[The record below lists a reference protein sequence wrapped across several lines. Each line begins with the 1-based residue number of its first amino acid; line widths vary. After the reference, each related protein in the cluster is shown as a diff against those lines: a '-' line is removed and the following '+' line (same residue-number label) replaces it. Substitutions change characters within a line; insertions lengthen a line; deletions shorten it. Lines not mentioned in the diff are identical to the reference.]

1 MKSIE
6 PLARGALLSYFQ
18 GAASPREEW
27 QVGMEVERL
36 GRHSDTSEPLAYD
49 GEGPSVR
56 KALEFYQARR
66 GGDPVMEATH
76 LIGLDGPWGT
86 ISLEP
91 GGQFEW
97 SSKPQ
102 ADLDALRRSLM
113 EHVVVLRE
121 TGRALNITW
130 SEEAVDPVHPVS
142 AMPWMP
148 KARYN
153 IMRPFL
159 GARGRLAH
167 RMMTQTTSIQCA
179 FDYADPEDW
188 RRKFKAAALLSPVAT
203 ALFANSS
210 RIDGRDS
217 GYRSYRQQIW
227 RETDPARCGLPPVVF
242 DPAFDLAAWLDWL
255 LDVPTIFLHRA
266 RGLVPAGGVPFRDLL
281 TRVGCDALKLE
292 DWETHLSTIF
302 TELRSSSYIEIRS
315 ADMQPESRVFSVPVF
330 WTGILYH
337 EDALG
342 QALELVGGLD
352 DHERWSEAMHV
363 AARDG
368 LDATIGSL
376 QLGELARRALDL
388 SAHGLGNGAA
398 CVGDPDAALS
408 DLELLKRDNPV
419 LR

>member
-1 MKSIE
+1 M
-6 PLARGALLSYFQ
+6 
-18 GAASPREEW
+18 
-27 QVGMEVERL
+27 
-36 GRHSDTSEPLAYD
+36 
-49 GEGPSVR
+49 
-56 KALEFYQARR
+56 
-66 GGDPVMEATH
+66 
-76 LIGLDGPWGT
+76 
-86 ISLEP
+86 
-91 GGQFEW
+91 
-97 SSKPQ
+97 
-102 ADLDALRRSLM
+102 
-113 EHVVVLRE
+113 
-121 TGRALNITW
+121 
-130 SEEAVDPVHPVS
+130 
-142 AMPWMP
+142 
-148 KARYN
+148 
-153 IMRPFL
+153 
-159 GARGRLAH
+159 
-167 RMMTQTTSIQCA
+167 
-179 FDYADPEDW
+179 
-188 RRKFKAAALLSPVAT
+188 AT

-398 CVGDPDAALS
+398 CVGDADAALS